1 MSSAGVEPGRV
12 RSTEGGEEAPRLTDR
27 DPDTHRHQRTGDE
40 TLADPSR
47 AAPCAQARR
56 ERGERSFGA
65 SQRYEPAQ
73 SLDTRT
79 VFRYLLRS
87 SVSRK
92 GSPNDSPA
100 FAPGTRPRRCDWA
113 PARQRDPRSI
123 SGTRKREDS
132 SRQAA
137 PVMRGPVARSGGLR
151 WEGGISSTDTLPTM
165 AR

>member
-87 SVSRK
+87 
-92 GSPNDSPA
+92 
-100 FAPGTRPRRCDWA
+100 RRLSERIPQRLADIR
-113 PARQRDPRSI
+113 ARHATP
-123 SGTRKREDS
+123 
-132 SRQAA
+132 
-137 PVMRGPVARSGGLR
+137 PV
-151 WEGGISSTDTLPTM
+151 
-165 AR
+165 